1 MKDPILI
8 TAKSDKQFI
17 FGIPNDFCK
26 WRANTLFSK
35 EPETIKWLSS
45 FSQDDIFWDVGAN
58 IGLYS
63 VFAAVIAGCKVLAFE
78 PENQNYAQLNKNIHF
93 NKVNELV
100 TGYCIGISDEPSLTK
115 INLSSI
121 AAGHSGHSIDINTRA
136 VFSQGCVV
144 SSIDALVDMGLPC
157 PTKLK
162 IDIDGLEPLVLKGC
176 EKNIR
181 NIHSVLIEIDQ
192 NNKSHFNMIKDLKK
206 YGFTY
211 DQDQVDKTARPKG
224 DKFEHV
230 REYIFNRAK

>member
-1 MKDPILI
+1 MNDQILI
-8 TAKSDKQFI
+8 TSKLDKQFV

-45 FSQDDIFWDVGAN
+45 FKQTDIFWDVGAN

-63 VFAAVIAGCKVLAFE
+63 IFAAVNIGCKVLAFE

-100 TGYCIGISDEPSLTK
+100 TGYCIGISDETAITK
-115 INLSSI
+115 INLSRI
-121 AAGHSGHSIDINTRA
+121 AAGYSGHSIDINSTS
-136 VFSQGCVV
+136 VFSQGCLVH
-144 SSIDALVDMGLPC
+144 SIDTLIEMGLPC

-181 NIHSVLIEIDQ
+181 NIDSILIEIDQ
-192 NNKSHFNMIKDLKK
+192 NNKSHLNMINTLKK
-206 YGFTY
+206 YGFDY
-211 DQDQVDKTARPKG
+211 DEDQIERTARPKG
-224 DKFEHV
+224 DRFENV
-230 REYIFNRAK
+230 REYIFNRSK